1 MNEAKLPPVTQIA
14 VVSFAMIIASGIWI
28 ASHLPKHVP
37 IAPSVVLI
45 TLSASLVVTNVVLL
59 ARVPGF
65 EWDRFFGV
73 AKWSFLAY
81 AVIAGLIEYVFIHDG
96 TRGAELVVLTLSLVI
111 FAVHVPLLIGYTVAR
126 YPVVYDSPV

>member
-14 VVSFAMIIASGIWI
+14 VVSFALVIASGIWI

-37 IAPSVVLI
+37 IAPSAILLA
-45 TLSASLVVTNVVLL
+45 LSALLVVTNVLLL

-65 EWDRFFGV
+65 EWNRFLEV

-81 AVIAGLIEYVFIHDG
+81 AIIAGLLEFVFVHDG
-96 TRGAELVVLTLSLVI
+96 TRGSELVVLTLSLVI

-126 YPVVYDSPV
+126 YPEVYE

>member
-1 MNEAKLPPVTQIA
+1 MNDAKLPPVTQIA
-14 VVSFAMIIASGIWI
+14 VVSFALIIASGIWI

-37 IAPSVVLI
+37 IGPSVVLI
-45 TLSASLVVTNVVLL
+45 TLSALLVLTNVVLL

-65 EWDRFFGV
+65 GWDRFFAV

-81 AVIAGLIEYVFIHDG
+81 SIISGLLLYVFIHDG
-96 TRGAELVVLTLSLVI
+96 TRGSELVVLTLSLVI

-126 YPVVYDSPV
+126 YPVVYD

>member
-1 MNEAKLPPVTQIA
+1 MNDAKLPPVTQIA
-14 VVSFAMIIASGIWI
+14 VLSFAMIIASGIWI

-126 YPVVYDSPV
+126 YPVVYDSPL

>member
-1 MNEAKLPPVTQIA
+1 MNDAKLPPVTQIA
-14 VVSFAMIIASGIWI
+14 VVSFALVIASGIWI

-37 IAPSVVLI
+37 IAPSAILLA
-45 TLSASLVVTNVVLL
+45 LSALLVVANVVLL

-65 EWDRFFGV
+65 EWDRFFDV

-81 AVIAGLIEYVFIHDG
+81 AIIAGLLEFVFVHDG
-96 TRGAELVVLTLSLVI
+96 TRGSELVILTLSLVI

-126 YPVVYDSPV
+126 YPVVYE

>member
-37 IAPSVVLI
+37 IAPSMVLI

-126 YPVVYDSPV
+126 YPVVYDSPL